1 MSQYDAV
8 VIGAGI
14 IGTCTAFQLAKSGYK
29 TLCLDKLP
37 ASGYGSTSGS
47 CAIIRPYYSTVDGSA
62 LAYESHYYWKNWDDY
77 LGVTDEKGNVKYHNC
92 GCLVMKTEDNGNL
105 KPAIKIMEQIGC
117 PYEELTTE
125 QVQRRLPFANM
136 HSFTPAKPPEH
147 PQFGLS
153 NGASIN
159 GAIFF
164 PSGGYISDPQLSA
177 HNVQRAAQAVGVD
190 FRFNT
195 TVTDI
200 QKNQNT
206 ITGVT
211 LDGAE
216 SITAGI
222 VVNVAGPHSSII
234 NKMAGVLDDMKI
246 STRAL
251 RHEVAHVPAPQ
262 SYDFE
267 HDGCV
272 VSDNDIGAY
281 LRPEIGNHILIG
293 SEDPACDEQQ
303 WVDPDN
309 FDRNFSSHWNTLAMR
324 AAQRVS
330 DMAIP
335 NQAKGVVELYDVTQD
350 WIPIY
355 DKSGVN
361 GYYMACG
368 TSGNQYK
375 NAPIAGEMM
384 AKLISECENG
394 RNHDDEPV
402 HFHLKNINFDLDM
415 SFFSRNRRVNPNSS
429 FSVLG

>member
-1 MSQYDAV
+1 MSHYDAV

-29 TLCLDKLP
+29 TLCVDKLP

-62 LAYESHYYWKNWDDY
+62 LAYESHFYWSKWDDY
-77 LGVTDEKGNVKYHNC
+77 LGVIDDKGNVKYHNC
-92 GCLVMKTEDNGNL
+92 GCLVMKTQENHHL
-105 KPAIKIMEQIGC
+105 EPAIEIMKQIDC
-117 PYEELTTE
+117 PYKELTSE
-125 QVQRRLPFANM
+125 QVQSRLPFANM
-136 HSFTPAKPPEH
+136 HSYTPARPPEH

-153 NGASIN
+153 NGATVN
-159 GAIFF
+159 GAVFF
-164 PSGGYISDPQLSA
+164 PSGGYVSDPQLSA
-177 HNVQRAAQAVGVD
+177 HNVQVAAEAVGVE

-195 TVTDI
+195 AVTEI
-200 QKNQNT
+200 QTQNNQ
-206 ITGVT
+206 ITGVQ
-211 LDGAE
+211 LNQNE
-216 SITAGI
+216 QIKVGI

-234 NKMAGVLDDMKI
+234 NEMAGVTNDMKI
-246 STRAL
+246 TTRAL
-251 RHEVAHVPAPQ
+251 RHEVAHVPAPAGF
-262 SYDFE
+262 DFE

-293 SEDPACDEQQ
+293 SEDPDCDKQQ

-324 AAQRVS
+324 AAQRVTE
-330 DMAIP
+330 MAIP
-335 NQAKGVVELYDVTQD
+335 SRAKGVVELYDVTED

-355 DKSGVN
+355 DKSTVK

-394 RNHDDEPV
+394 RDHDQDPV
-402 HFHLKNINFDLDM
+402 YFHLKNIDFDLDM
-415 SFFSRNRRVNPNSS
+415 SFFSRNRKINSNSS